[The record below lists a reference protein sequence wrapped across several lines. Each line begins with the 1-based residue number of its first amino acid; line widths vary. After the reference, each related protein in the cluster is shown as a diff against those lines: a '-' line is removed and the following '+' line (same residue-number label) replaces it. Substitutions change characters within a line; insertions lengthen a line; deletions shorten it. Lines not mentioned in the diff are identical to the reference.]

1 MIELYIYFGIF
12 VLVVAVI
19 VGAIVLARLLYAV
32 TVGVRVLV
40 VRFLWN
46 QEAPQSNHPPAQEQQ
61 QAAPDPSAPNDF
73 TVEGKKQTRRLK
85 ILTTLVQKVS

>member
-32 TVGVRVLV
+32 TVGLRVL

-46 QEAPQSNHPPAQEQQ
+46 QEAQSNHPPAQE

-73 TVEGKKQTRRLK
+73 TVEGKRQTRRLK